1 MRMGKLNSGER
12 HNQRTPPKVLPKYSS
27 AGLVVGKVSSN
38 LIASI
43 YTPLFLD
50 LANKRLESYAEEYLT
65 YQEAL
70 KEAEAK
76 KAGQAEVE
84 ADGTIQVEEVIEPIP
99 PLFDSQ
105 HAIDEFTEVMV
116 DTSKHFSAPKNA
128 WKVHVNAAKFERQLD
143 EKYGIFRPFITEHPE
158 IETFVRSL
166 QRKYH
171 MGYFSPFRQ
180 GDPPIPRTT
189 AVIILFMM
197 QRNGVRWDALLLAA
211 LFTLIGLQPWA
222 LIAIVALVHQ
232 QLSSRTKK
240 LIGGMKPVKE
250 PLNAYYHTNDGK
262 GSLDDEQKM
271 SLLLDPVGTKVKADD
286 DIDVSFYDIM
296 ILGSG
301 PATLYTASLL
311 SRAGRKV
318 LVLCSR
324 RRC

>member
-1 MRMGKLNSGER
+1 
-12 HNQRTPPKVLPKYSS
+12 
-27 AGLVVGKVSSN
+27 
-38 LIASI
+38 
-43 YTPLFLD
+43 
-50 LANKRLESYAEEYLT
+50 
-65 YQEAL
+65 
-70 KEAEAK
+70 
-76 KAGQAEVE
+76 
-84 ADGTIQVEEVIEPIP
+84 VEEVIEPIP

-105 HAIDEFTEVMV
+105 HAIDEFMEVMV

-171 MGYFSPFRQ
+171 MGYLSPFRQ

-197 QRNGVRWDALLLAA
+197 QRNGVRWGALLLAA

-232 QLSSRTKK
+232 QLSRRTKK

-262 GSLDDEQKM
+262 GSLDDEQKCRFF
-271 SLLLDPVGTKVKADD
+271 SIQSEQK
-286 DIDVSFYDIM
+286 
-296 ILGSG
+296 
-301 PATLYTASLL
+301 
-311 SRAGRKV
+311 
-318 LVLCSR
+318 
-324 RRC
+324 